1 MAISRENGIGGIKL
15 KVGQPNTAEDIR
27 RLTAVREVL
36 GDDFPLMV
44 DANQQWDRETAIRM
58 GRKMEPFNLIWIE
71 EPLDAYDVEGHAL
84 AGRRAGY
91 ADCHRRD
98 ADQLP
103 RT

>member
-1 MAISRENGIGGIKL
+1 
-15 KVGQPNTAEDIR
+15 
-27 RLTAVREVL
+27 L

-71 EPLDAYDVEGHAL
+71 EPLMPTTLKATRSC
-84 AGRRAGY
+84 RRAGY